1 MDKGKIA
8 VGIVLLTLV
17 FAAIGYVVAT
27 AYLTFRDYGVR
38 AEIDFFMIARGYLDW
53 RIIRPDDFQMVN
65 VIVGGFTAVGLVA
78 SAALSGQALTRFGVT
93 RFQKGT
99 ELKRNGF
106 LGKPGTG
113 FALGKVKGPGG
124 KSQLLT
130 SKVFPHALVVAPTG
144 RGKTSGFA
152 IPNLLV
158 WKGSVVALDVKGEL
172 FHETSRHRASQGDKV
187 FRFAPTDWADRR
199 SHRYNPLLR
208 IAQLEDPE
216 QQQMELQLLASLFL
230 QSENDKVKGLLE
242 GGIELFVAAG
252 LLAFER
258 GKPTLGE
265 IYRIASDG
273 GDKQVAY
280 RHLSTRVKNE
290 AARRIFIRLASTNND
305 TLTSYLSLLMTSG
318 LNQWSNPAIDRATE
332 VSDFDFRNIR
342 KTPMSVYLVVAPN
355 MVKPLAALIRL
366 FFSDLIAS
374 MQAKEPGESEP
385 WPVMIL
391 LDEFNRLGKMPI
403 VVESIETLR
412 SYRGHL
418 AVITQ
423 TIPALDEIYGENTRR
438 ALQGNAGVKL
448 YLTPSDEKTVE
459 ELSKAVGKTTKR
471 VVTRSRSIGRNPFEG
486 RSMSERTEEVPLLTE
501 DDARRMPLDDIIIVV
516 DAQMPIRG
524 RRIEYYDDPMF
535 RNIHG
540 AQSGELPLPLVD
552 LTKKKDADDAQK
564 EGQPEQEDSAQEAAP
579 SSDTD
584 SSADEGERGVSSPPM
599 TNADAPMPGD
609 DDRPDPEPMPEAAP
623 EPAPSPPAAAPSTP
637 AATEAVSIATA
648 SAKPGGGPVNITKR
662 KQGTK
667 TVAAVRDGDQRE
679 MDLAVQ
685 QQLDLQQIE
694 ASAEAEAS
702 IGHGIERLAKLESLM
717 IERRGRGPRTDT
729 VRAKPRVVKENP
741 EFIDRQRKVIE
752 ARRAEGMNV
761 LAMNKDGTI
770 IKIAPDGTET
780 DVTAELQRE
789 VDRVGGVK
797 A

>member
-1 MDKGKIA
+1 MDRGKIA
-8 VGIVLLTLV
+8 AGIVLLTLV

-38 AEIDFFMIARGYLDW
+38 AEIDFLMIARGYLDW

-65 VIVGGFTAVGLVA
+65 VIVGGFAAVGLVA
-78 SAALSGQALTRFGVT
+78 SAALSGQALTRFGQT
-93 RFQKGT
+93 RFQKGA

-106 LGKPGTG
+106 LGKPGSG
-113 FALGKVKGPGG
+113 FALGKIKGAGG
-124 KSQLLT
+124 KTQLLS

-152 IPNLLV
+152 IPNLLL
-158 WKGSVVALDVKGEL
+158 WNGSTVALDVKGEL
-172 FHETSRHRASQGDKV
+172 FEETSRHRTAQGDEV

-208 IAQLEDPE
+208 IAQLDDPE
-216 QQQMELQLLASLFL
+216 QQQMELQLLATLFL
-230 QSENDKVKGLLE
+230 QSDNDKVKGLLE

-252 LLAFER
+252 LLAIER
-258 GKPTLGE
+258 KKPTLGE

-273 GDKQVAY
+273 GDKQAAY
-280 RHLSTRVKNE
+280 FNLSTKVENE
-290 AARRIFIRLASTNND
+290 AAKRIFVRLASTNND

-332 VSDFDFRNIR
+332 VSDFDFRDIR
-342 KTPMSVYLVVAPN
+342 KKPMSVYLVVAPN

-374 MQAKEPGESEP
+374 IQTKEPGEGEP

-486 RSMSERTEEVPLLTE
+486 RSMSERTEEVALLTE
-501 DDARRMPLDDIIIVV
+501 DDARRMPLDDIIVVV

-524 RRIEYYDDPMF
+524 KRIQYYDDPMLQK
-535 RNIHG
+535 IHR
-540 AQSGELPLPLVD
+540 AQTGELPLPLVN
-552 LTKKKDADDAQK
+552 LTKQDEESGEAGAGGEKPKEADRTRKAVQASPTGTVGVAD
-564 EGQPEQEDSAQEAAP
+564 ERGM
-579 SSDTD
+579 
-584 SSADEGERGVSSPPM
+584 SSAPM
-599 TNADAPMPGD
+599 TIIDAPMPGMD
-609 DDRPDPEPMPEAAP
+609 EEPKPVAQPDPVPAPAPAAP
-623 EPAPSPPAAAPSTP
+623 ATPVMAEGMSVGMAAA
-637 AATEAVSIATA
+637 I
-648 SAKPGGGPVNITKR
+648 PGGGRVEMNPR
-662 KQGTK
+662 KSRKGTK
-667 TVAAVRDGDQRE
+667 TIAAERDGDRRD

-685 QQLDLQQIE
+685 PPLDLRQIE
-694 ASAEAEAS
+694 ASADAEAA
-702 IGHGIERLAKLESLM
+702 IEKGIAGFTKLEAILT
-717 IERRGRGPRTDT
+717 ERRREAPRPETA
-729 VRAKPRVVKENP
+729 RPRPRVVKENP
-741 EFIDRQRKVIE
+741 EFIDRQRQVLD
-752 ARRAEGMNV
+752 ARRAEGMNMIV
-761 LAMNKDGTI
+761 LGDDGRI
-770 IKIAPDGTET
+770 IKIAPDGSET
-780 DVTAELQRE
+780 DVTAELSRE
-789 VDRVGGVK
+789 VESAGGMK

>member
-38 AEIDFFMIARGYLDW
+38 AEIDFFMIARSYLDW
-53 RIIRPDDFQMVN
+53 RIVRPDDFQMVN

-113 FALGKVKGPGG
+113 FALGRVKGPGG
-124 KSQLLT
+124 KTQLLT

-172 FHETSRHRASQGDKV
+172 FHETSRHRAKAGDEV

-208 IAQLEDPE
+208 IYQLEDPE
-216 QQQMELQLLASLFL
+216 QQQMELQLLATLFL

-318 LNQWSNPAIDRATE
+318 LNQWSNLAIDRATE

-355 MVKPLAALIRL
+355 MVKPMAALIRL

-374 MQAKEPGESEP
+374 MQAKEPGADEP

-423 TIPALDEIYGENTRR
+423 TIPALDGIYGENTRR

-459 ELSKAVGKTTKR
+459 ELSKAVGMTTKR

-486 RSMSERTEEVPLLTE
+486 RSMSERTEEVPLLTQ
-501 DDARRMPLDDIIIVV
+501 DDARRMPLDDIIMVV
-516 DAQMPIRG
+516 DAQMPVRAK
-524 RRIEYYDDPMF
+524 RIQYYDDPMF
-535 RNIHG
+535 KKIHR
-540 AQSGELPLPLVD
+540 AQKGELPFPQVD
-552 LTKKKDADDAQK
+552 LNLKAGKVDEKDAAQAAT
-564 EGQPEQEDSAQEAAP
+564 EGEKTAKAAP
-579 SSDTD
+579 EPQAEDRSDK
-584 SSADEGERGVSSPPM
+584 GVSSPPM
-599 TNADAPMPGD
+599 TSADAPMPGD
-609 DDRPDPEPMPEAAP
+609 DDRPDPRPMPEAAP
-623 EPAPSPPAAAPSTP
+623 APAPSPSAAAPSTP
-637 AATEAVSIATA
+637 TTTEAVTISMA
-648 SAKPGGGPVNITKR
+648 SAKPGGGQVSITKR

-685 QQLDLQQIE
+685 QSLDLQQLE
-694 ASAEAEAS
+694 ASPEVEAS
-702 IGHGIERLAKLESLM
+702 IERGIERFTNLEALLT
-717 IERRGRGPRTDT
+717 ERRGRGPRPDVT
-729 VRAKPRVVKENP
+729 RERPRVVKENP

>member
-1 MDKGKIA
+1 MDKTKLALG
-8 VGIVLLTLV
+8 VVLLTLV
-17 FAAIGYVVAT
+17 FSALGYVAAT
-27 AYLTFRDYGVR
+27 AYFTFRDFGLR
-38 AEIDFFMIARGYLDW
+38 AELDFFWIAQSYLDW
-53 RIIRPDDFQMVN
+53 RLIRPSDFQLVN
-65 VIVGGFTAVGLVA
+65 IIIGGFTLLGLVV
-78 SAALSGQALTRFGVT
+78 SAALSGQALTRFGT
-93 RFQKGT
+93 THFQKAM
-99 ELKRNGF
+99 ELRRNGF
-106 LGKPGTG
+106 FGKLGTG
-113 FALGKVKGPGG
+113 FVLGKLSGPKRKGRYL
-124 KSQLLT
+124 SAV
-130 SKVFPHALVVAPTG
+130 SKVFPHALIVAPTG

-152 IPNLLV
+152 IPNLLL
-158 WKGSVVALDVKGEL
+158 WKGSTVALDVKGEL
-172 FHETSRHRASQGDKV
+172 FEETARHRASAGDKV

-208 IAQLEDPE
+208 IYQLKDPE
-216 QQQMELQLLASLFL
+216 QQQMELQLLATLFL
-230 QSENDKVKGLLE
+230 QSDNDRVKGLLE

-258 GKPTLGE
+258 KTPTLGE

-280 RHLSTRVKNE
+280 RNLAARVKNE

-318 LNQWSNPAIDRATE
+318 LNQWSNPAIDRATAE
-332 VSDFDFRNIR
+332 SDFDFRDIR
-342 KTPMSVYLVVAPN
+342 RKPMSVYMVVAPN
-355 MVKPLAALIRL
+355 MVKPMAALIRL

-374 MQAKEPGESEP
+374 LQTKNPGPDEP

-486 RSMSERTEEVPLLTE
+486 RSMSERTEEVALLTE
-501 DDARRMPLDDIIIVV
+501 DDARRMPLGDIIMVV
-516 DAQMPIRG
+516 DAQMPVRAK
-524 RRIEYYDDPMF
+524 RIEYYDDPMF
-535 RNIHG
+535 KKLHR
-540 AQSGELPLPLVD
+540 AQKGELPFPNVN
-552 LTKKKDADDAQK
+552 LTLTPEEEAKVEAAAKAADDTASVD
-564 EGQPEQEDSAQEAAP
+564 QEPDTPAPPAAP
-579 SSDTD
+579 EVEHRGSR
-584 SSADEGERGVSSPPM
+584 SAPM
-599 TNADAPMPGD
+599 TSPDEPMPGFD
-609 DDRPDPEPMPEAAP
+609 FDFGP
-623 EPAPSPPAAAPSTP
+623 EPAPKAAPAAPATPVIAEGASVAMAQATPS
-637 AATEAVSIATA
+637 
-648 SAKPGGGPVNITKR
+648 GRGPVTIASR
-662 KQGTK
+662 KTRKGTK
-667 TVAAVRDGDQRE
+667 TVTAAIRDGDQRE

-685 QQLDLQQIE
+685 QSLDLRQVE
-694 ASAEAEAS
+694 ATADAEAALERANVELSELEA
-702 IGHGIERLAKLESLM
+702 ILKERHGGTEPHEPLRD
-717 IERRGRGPRTDT
+717 R
-729 VRAKPRVVKENP
+729 PRVVRENP
-741 EFIDRQRKVIE
+741 EFIDRQRQVLD

-761 LAMNKDGTI
+761 VVLGDDGRI

-780 DVTAELQRE
+780 DVTAELDRE
-789 VDRVGGVK
+789 VASAGGVK

>member
-8 VGIVLLTLV
+8 VGVVLLTLV
-17 FAAIGYVVAT
+17 FAAMGYVAAT
-27 AYLTFRDYGVR
+27 AYLTFRDYGIR
-38 AEIDFFMIARGYLDW
+38 AEIDFSWVARSYLDW

-65 VIVGGFTAVGLVA
+65 LIVGGFTAVGLLA
-78 SAALSGQALTRFGVT
+78 SAALSGQALTRFGQT
-93 RFQKGT
+93 RFQKAA

-106 LGKPGTG
+106 MGKPGTG
-113 FALGKVKGPGG
+113 FALGKIRGAKG
-124 KSQLLT
+124 KAQLLS

-152 IPNLLV
+152 IPNLLL
-158 WKGSVVALDVKGEL
+158 WKGSTVALDVKGEL
-172 FHETSRHRASQGDKV
+172 FTETSRHRAAHGDAV

-208 IAQLEDPE
+208 IYQLDDPE
-216 QQQMELQLLASLFL
+216 QQQMELQLLATLFL

-258 GKPTLGE
+258 KKPTLGE

-273 GDKQVAY
+273 GDKQKAY
-280 RHLSTRVKNE
+280 FNLSTKVENE
-290 AARRIFIRLASTNND
+290 AAKRIFVRLASTNND

-332 VSDFDFRNIR
+332 VSDFDFRDIR
-342 KTPMSVYLVVAPN
+342 KKPMSVYLVVAPN

-374 MQAKEPGESEP
+374 IQTKEPGEGEP

-486 RSMSERTEEVPLLTE
+486 RSMSERTEEVALLTE
-501 DDARRMPLDDIIIVV
+501 DDARRMPLDDIIVVV
-516 DAQMPIRG
+516 DAQMPIRAK
-524 RRIEYYDDPMF
+524 RIQYYDDPMF
-535 RNIHG
+535 RKIHG
-540 AQSGELPLPLVD
+540 AQKGELPLPLVNLARKGED
-552 LTKKKDADDAQK
+552 GDDKDIGAGK
-564 EGQPEQEDSAQEAAP
+564 PSEGGGPTQEPALAAKAEP
-579 SSDTD
+579 
-584 SSADEGERGVSSPPM
+584 AERGANSAPITS
-599 TNADAPMPGD
+599 TDAPMPGEED
-609 DDRPDPEPMPEAAP
+609 APRPSAEPEPMPA
-623 EPAPSPPAAAPSTP
+623 PAPGAPSTP
-637 AATEAVSIATA
+637 AAAEPVPIATA
-648 SAKPGGGPVNITKR
+648 TVSAGGGAVRINSR
-662 KQGTK
+662 RAKQGTK
-667 TVAAVRDGDQRE
+667 TIAAARDGGQRE

-685 QQLDLQQIE
+685 QNLDLRQIA
-694 ASAEAEAS
+694 ASADAEAVVAKG
-702 IGHGIERLAKLESLM
+702 IADFTKLEAILTERQGRKEGIETTR
-717 IERRGRGPRTDT
+717 PR
-729 VRAKPRVVKENP
+729 PRVVKENP
-741 EFIDRQRKVIE
+741 EFIDRQRQVLD
-752 ARRAEGMNV
+752 ARRAEGMNMIV
-761 LAMNKDGTI
+761 LGEDGRI
-770 IKIAPDGTET
+770 LKIAPDGTET
-780 DVTAELQRE
+780 DVTAELDRE
-789 VDRVGGVK
+789 VESAGGMK